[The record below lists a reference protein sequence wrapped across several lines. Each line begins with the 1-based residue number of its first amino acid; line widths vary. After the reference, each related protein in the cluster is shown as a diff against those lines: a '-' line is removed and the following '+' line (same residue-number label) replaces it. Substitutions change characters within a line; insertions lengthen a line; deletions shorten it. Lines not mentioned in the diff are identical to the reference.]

1 MEWINAKE
9 QPPKPYQE
17 IMICSDEGKVKPA
30 TYLGNGK
37 YNTFLNVEWWQPY
50 PTPPETITKET
61 TVLKKRGRPRKN
73 EE

>member
-37 YNTFLNVEWWQPY
+37 YNTFLNVEWWQEY
-50 PTPPETITKET
+50 PAPPATIVNET
-61 TVLKKRGRPRKN
+61 TAPKNRGRPRKN

>member
-37 YNTFLNVEWWQPY
+37 YNTFLNVEWWQEY
-50 PTPPETITKET
+50 PTPPVTIVNET
-61 TVLKKRGRPRKN
+61 TAPKKRGRPRKN